1 MGEKAPSESIDELQY
16 GSLVVFGTILA
27 GLLLGWKTSLATG
40 DDAIALGAA
49 VVGMVI
55 AFLGHSYVTYGR

>member
-1 MGEKAPSESIDELQY
+1 MVEKAASESIDELQY

-40 DDAIALGAA
+40 DDALALGAA
-49 VVGMVI
+49 VLGMAV
-55 AFLGHSYVTYGR
+55 AFLAHSYVTYGR